1 MTSRSSSWVNLIE
14 NNKRRIWQWC
24 ISILLFVVLNAVLL
38 LLMLM
43 SMDESQYLAN
53 YGARAAEVMRNDA
66 ARYCAA
72 MIGDSAYRIIVT
84 AILGVML
91 AWGGFTY
98 INDRVKLDFYEA
110 VPVKRGNRFST
121 VWLSGIIMY
130 CGTYIVG
137 TLLCLSVAT
146 VAGYGDVYT
155 MEEALIAFV
164 KMLLFFLG
172 VYHLFIVSMM
182 LTGTAFA
189 GCCAFVVLS
198 LFELATRGLIG
209 AFESVFFKY
218 DYIMSGFFIPAVS
231 PFGLLAKMNDRLY
244 LINGGSEAKCMVLML
259 ALDFV
264 LLVLAYILYMKRP
277 VEKAGKTLIFKWMAP
292 VLKLLLGT
300 EAVAYSAILT
310 VTILDRSMGLK
321 TRDLVV
327 IALVCL
333 ITSVIVCAIM
343 EAVFELDIKAVIKG
357 KAYWL
362 VCTLFGLIIFF
373 GFKIDFFNVDEYIP
387 DDSRVESVVFAPQGY
402 DDNYNYFDQEFG
414 NINDYEYWIKNMHLE
429 DKESV
434 HKLAMLSMRRYD
446 EALKVVGSEDE
457 MYSYGDGS
465 EFSEVVIIYRLRSGR
480 LVSRKI
486 EVPVNDPEAL
496 ALLDTIM
503 NNNEFVNGYFA
514 EMKFN
519 IDKCISDEDNP
530 FANNNV
536 FTDGIHSVKLTN
548 AELKDLLKLY
558 RTDMEKFSF
567 TARRDL
573 WPMGFMDYEIRY
585 NGEGDSAYTD
595 YNTYGTGRTLIIY
608 PNMENCVKF
617 LKDKGY
623 DASQINL
630 SEEAASIDLT
640 NYHYD
645 EQSEYAKEQGLD
657 YLPEDMAEPFI
668 KKSSYRAEN
677 DREKFDEVAG
687 ALIPNER
694 GFWRWDGGVSVD
706 YDYEVYVN
714 FDPSS
719 PLAGQF
725 RSGANY
731 CFLKGTIPGFVEK
744 ELSLD

>member
-53 YGARAAEVMRNDA
+53 YGVRAAEVMRNDA
-66 ARYCAA
+66 ARYCTA
-72 MIGDSAYRIIVT
+72 MIGDSAYRIVVT

-121 VWLSGIIMY
+121 IWLSGIIMY

-146 VAGYGDVYT
+146 IVGYGDVYT

-164 KMLLFFLG
+164 KLFLFFLG

-198 LFELATRGLIG
+198 VFEFATRGLIG

-218 DYIMSGFFIPAVS
+218 DYIMNGFYIPAIS
-231 PFGLLAKMNDRLY
+231 PFGLLAKAKDRIY
-244 LINGGSEAKCMVLML
+244 LISGGSEAGCMIAML
-259 ALDFV
+259 ALDFA
-264 LLVLAYILYMKRP
+264 LLVLAYILYIKRP

-321 TRDLVV
+321 AGDLVAV
-327 IALVCL
+327 AIVCL

-373 GFKIDFFNVDEYIP
+373 GFKIDFFNIDEYVP
-387 DDSRVESVVFAPQGY
+387 DDGRVESVVFAPVGY

-414 NINDYEYWIKNMHLE
+414 NINDYEYWIRNMRLE
-429 DKESV
+429 DKENV
-434 HKLAMLSMRRYD
+434 RKLAMLSMRRYD

-457 MYSYGDGS
+457 MYNYGDGS
-465 EFSEVVIIYRLRSGR
+465 EFSEAIIIYRLRSGR

-486 EVPVNDPEAL
+486 MVPVNDAEAL
-496 ALLDTIM
+496 GLLDTIM
-503 NNNEFVNGYFA
+503 NSKEFVNGYFA
-514 EMKFN
+514 EMKFD
-519 IDKCISDEDNP
+519 IDKCISNEDNP

-548 AELKDLLKLY
+548 EEVKDLLKLY

-567 TARRDL
+567 AERRDL

-585 NGEGDSAYTD
+585 PAGDDVYTD
-595 YNTYGTGRTLIIY
+595 YRTYGTGRTLIIY
-608 PNMENCVKF
+608 PNMENCVRF

-623 DASQINL
+623 DPSAIKL
-630 SEEAASIDLT
+630 SEEAVSINLT

-645 EQSEYAKEQGLD
+645 EQNEYAREQGLD

-668 KKSSYRAEN
+668 KRSSYRSEGDAG
-677 DREKFDEVAG
+677 KFDEVAG

-694 GFWRWDGGVSVD
+694 GFWRWDGGKAID

-714 FDPSS
+714 FDPSG
-719 PLAGQF
+719 PLGGQF
-725 RSGANY
+725 RNGANY
-731 CFLKGTIPGFVEK
+731 SFLKGTVPEFVEK